1 MAKTAI
7 CIADGVEE
15 IEALTVVDLMRRAKL
30 DIDMISVQNRGRAM
44 GSHCIQFECDY
55 CLKDIDLNS
64 YDAIVLPG
72 GLKGTENLMNNVK
85 IIDTIQT
92 FFEKGKLVAAICA
105 APTVLGEAGIL
116 RDKKATCYP
125 GMENGLL
132 SAKVSYDPVV
142 IDGNIITSRGMGT
155 VNDFALEI
163 IRYLADENTAK
174 EIADR
179 VVYSH
184 FEPSES

>member
-44 GSHCIQFECDY
+44 GSHRIQFECDY

-105 APTVLGEAGIL
+105 APTVLGYAGIL
-116 RDKKATCYP
+116 KGRNATCYP
-125 GMENGLL
+125 GMEDGLTG
-132 SAKVSYDPVV
+132 ATKKTDPVV
-142 IDGNIITSRGMGT
+142 RDGNIITSRGLGT
-155 VNDFALEI
+155 ALAFAGAI
-163 IRYLADENTAK
+163 IEYLTDAPTAK
-174 EIADR
+174 RVLDG
-179 VVYSH
+179 VVYKN
-184 FEPSES
+184 

>member
-7 CIADGVEE
+7 CIADGGEE

-105 APTVLGEAGIL
+105 APTVLGYAGSL
-116 RDKKATCYP
+116 KGRNATCYP
-125 GMENGLL
+125 GMEDGLTG
-132 SAKVSYDPVV
+132 ATKKTDPVV
-142 IDGNIITSRGMGT
+142 RDGNIITSRGLGT
-155 VNDFALEI
+155 ALAFAGAI
-163 IRYLADENTAK
+163 IEYLTDAPTAK
-174 EIADR
+174 RVLDG
-179 VVYSH
+179 VVYKN
-184 FEPSES
+184 